1 MEILLETNKKHQDKV
16 LAQIKNKRI
25 RDVINFEKKKKNG
38 KYFVHIIH
46 KRMTNTIS
54 QEEKLCKKY
63 EEIKF
68 VKSAQIIKGIP
79 NSTNNDISLNNCRFI
94 FDIDGTLSSD
104 KFSLDRGLNEIFKK
118 MKDKGF
124 WIHFATGRS
133 DGDLRDLINKYNVQQ
148 QGISENGGVVI
159 LSETTDKAFGNR
171 TCGPDQTFRCL
182 KKQFESKIVQDME
195 QGSRRSEVI
204 IKTNLKQSKLEK
216 CAKNNKTVI
225 LASKTSFH
233 IAEKGVDKGSAIKW
247 LNEQRNWGNDFLI
260 AVGDSDLDVPMF
272 NPKIVNCSFA
282 VGNASTKAADA
293 AEIELKGDY
302 LAGVKEMIQNHF
314 SY

>member
-16 LAQIKNKRI
+16 LAQIKKKKFRGI
-25 RDVINFEKKKKNG
+25 INYEKKKKNG

-63 EEIKF
+63 EKIEF

-133 DGDLRDLINKYNVQQ
+133 DGDLRDLINKYNVEQ

-182 KKQFESKIVQDME
+182 KMQFESKIVQDME

-216 CAKNNKTVI
+216 CAKNNNTVI

-247 LNEQRNWGNDFLI
+247 LNEKRNWGNDLLI

-272 NPKIVNCSFA
+272 DHKIVDHSFA
-282 VGNASTKAADA
+282 VGNASTKAVDA
-293 AEIELKGDY
+293 AEKELKGDY